1 MMKAGVQS
9 AVLSVST
16 AVVLMYALASTGCSA
31 HKSNGPMLHVDQAFN
46 GREVVVTK
54 PDTFELSLAENPTT
68 GYRWEFKSS
77 GAPVCRL
84 VSTEFDASS
93 GGVGS
98 GGTRRWRFQ
107 VTGTGVATIE
117 LAYRRVFEADKPP
130 ARTFELTL
138 RSKE

>member
-1 MMKAGVQS
+1 MQS

-16 AVVLMYALASTGCSA
+16 AVVLMCAFAATGCA
-31 HKSNGPMLHVDQAFN
+31 HKKSGSMLHVDQTFN
-46 GREVVVTK
+46 RREVAVAK
-54 PDTFELSLAENPTT
+54 LDAFELSLAENPTT
-68 GYRWEFKSS
+68 GYRWEFKSN

-107 VTGTGVATIE
+107 VTGTGAATIE